1 MAAARSARLPVLAAI
16 VGLAS
21 LACQLELHRP
31 KTLPSR
37 MIEPQLDTSA
47 SRGQSAPTATAI
59 RLLDTQAR
67 GHIGRRVLHQQ
78 ADGEL
83 VEDPVWRW
91 SSAPDRYLDTALRL
105 ALTSRPDVQLV
116 DNANAPVLA
125 VTLLVWQLESAD
137 VPRLAGAI
145 ELQLTGADRVVRS
158 EVVKESEP
166 VSAALPGDL
175 ADASG
180 RLLRRLAAE
189 GITRMAASVKKTA
202 TPPDAVTP

>member
-1 MAAARSARLPVLAAI
+1 MASAASARLPVLAAI
-16 VGLAS
+16 VGLAG
-21 LACQLELHRP
+21 LACQLQLHRP
-31 KTLPSR
+31 KTMPSR

-47 SRGQSAPTATAI
+47 SRERTAPTATAI

-67 GHIGRRVLHQQ
+67 GHIGRRVLRQQ
-78 ADGEL
+78 AEGEL

-105 ALTSRPDVQLV
+105 ALTSRPDVRLV
-116 DNANAPVLA
+116 DNANAPALA
-125 VTLLVWQLESAD
+125 VTLIVWQLESAD

-145 ELQLTGADRVVRS
+145 ELQLTGADRVVLA

-166 VSAALPGDL
+166 VSTDLPGNL

-189 GITRMAASVKKTA
+189 GITRIAAGARKTA
-202 TPPDAVTP
+202 ALDSSRP